1 MNTGSAIS
9 GTDTIAVSE
18 AMYRAMYGN
27 SLIDLLVMIASYSL
41 IFGLVHLARRR
52 SDAMF
57 APLYN
62 LAGLFLI
69 AALIAQLVAFYFYV
83 NQAYTT
89 SIVIKAVAG
98 TLAVMSAVMVWPI
111 FSKLRMMTVEP
122 EQTAGEP
129 GTAAETAAHSAEKR
143 FDDATLAAGVTNA
156 EREALKMT
164 IDISERRYEQLL
176 GMLERA
182 VFRNQAMSEQQ
193 IAAILG
199 SAPLASTSTV
209 SGAPASDGAQAAS
222 VTATDQRFDAAQSE
236 SDKPVTDAETTSL
249 RDVIAQRENERMQT
263 WAKHASVIIWST
275 NDKAEFVER
284 QPSWESFTGQSWE
297 QYRGYGWRDALH
309 PDDIKQSVANWQRA
323 LTHDGFVEFDGRVW
337 HQAKQDWVRCACRAV
352 PIYDSEGRVR
362 EWVGATEDVTE
373 RQRLDA
379 QFRAALEQA
388 PTALLIVDQHGAI
401 ESVNKETL
409 RLFGYREED
418 LLGRS
423 ISCLLPDDDNQQ
435 RQSLLNH
442 LHDNTTRTVLGDDGG
457 WMAKGRDGRIFPVQW
472 GLNPV
477 IEQASDTK
485 ICNVIDLTEYKV
497 REEALLQEK
506 AQLEASNRELE
517 AFTYVASHDLKEPI
531 RKIGAFGDL
540 LRQQAESKLSEQELD
555 FLQRMIRASH
565 RMSTMIDDLLFYS
578 QMSHTEAQR
587 SRVDL
592 GDIVDS
598 ILIDYEY
605 ELKEHH
611 FEVRREPL
619 PQIWSVKSQVL
630 QLMTNLISNAI
641 KFSKDQSKPSLT
653 IGSLNPGDRNDQLGV
668 YVRDNGIGIESGDQ
682 TRIFGVFER
691 ANAKNRYEG
700 NGIGLAIC
708 RKIIEQHGGKIEV
721 YSEPGQGS
729 EFRIWFPKVTEAVE

>member
-1 MNTGSAIS
+1 MNTGSAIV
-9 GTDTIAVSE
+9 GTDTIAVNE

-27 SLIDLLVMIASYSL
+27 TLIDLIVMIASYSL

-62 LAGLFLI
+62 IAGLFLI
-69 AALIAQLVAFYFYV
+69 AALVSQLIAFYFYV
-83 NQAYTT
+83 NQAYII

-111 FSKLRMMTVEP
+111 FSRLRLMSAEP
-122 EQTAGEP
+122 EDQAGLSDTEI
-129 GTAAETAAHSAEKR
+129 AEKR
-143 FDDATLAAGVTNA
+143 FGPEAVEASVSNA
-156 EREALKMT
+156 EREALKMV

-182 VFRNQAMSEQQ
+182 VFRHQAMSEQQ

-199 SAPLASTSTV
+199 SVSATGQANDSSTAEPESSSAGQGQGQPNDFASATGTQEADTKAVPDAQTSTV
-209 SGAPASDGAQAAS
+209 
-222 VTATDQRFDAAQSE
+222 DQRE
-236 SDKPVTDAETTSL
+236 H
-249 RDVIAQRENERMQT
+249 ERMQT

-275 NDKAEFVER
+275 NAKAEFVER

-297 QYRGYGWRDALH
+297 QYRGYGWREALH
-309 PDDIKQSVANWQRA
+309 SDDIRHSVANWKRA

-337 HQAKQDWVRCACRAV
+337 QQDKQDWVRCACRAV
-352 PIYDSEGRVR
+352 PIYDSEGQVR

-388 PTALLIVDQHGAI
+388 PTALLIVDQGGAI

-423 ISCLLPDDDNQQ
+423 ISCLLPDDDLQHC
-435 RQSLLNH
+435 QSLLGH
-442 LHDNTTRTVLGDDGG
+442 LSQNTERTVLGDDGG
-457 WMAKGRDGRIFPVQW
+457 WLAKGCDGRVFPVQW

-477 IEQASDTK
+477 IEQSSDTK

-497 REEALLQEK
+497 REEALRQQK

-605 ELKEHH
+605 ELKEHQ

-619 PQIWSVKSQVL
+619 PEIWSVKSQVL

-641 KFSKDQSKPSLT
+641 KFSKDQPRPSLT
-653 IGSLNPGDRNDQLGV
+653 IGSLNSQGREESLGI

-682 TRIFGVFER
+682 NRIFGVFER
-691 ANAKNRYEG
+691 ANAKKRYEG

-708 RKIIEQHGGKIEV
+708 RKIIEHHGGNIEV

-729 EFRIWFPKVTEAVE
+729 EFRIWFPKATEAVE

>member
-1 MNTGSAIS
+1 MNTGSANS
-9 GTDTIAVSE
+9 GTDTIAISE

-52 SDAMF
+52 SDAVF

-62 LAGLFLI
+62 LAGLFLVG
-69 AALIAQLVAFYFYV
+69 ALLAQLVAFYFYV
-83 NQAYTT
+83 NEAYNI
-89 SIVIKAVAG
+89 SLVIKAVAG

-111 FSKLRMMTVEP
+111 FSRLRLMTVDTTEFVEP
-122 EQTAGEP
+122 SSSAAAMAAQQTNYSASEANQS
-129 GTAAETAAHSAEKR
+129 TA
-143 FDDATLAAGVTNA
+143 VTNA
-156 EREALKMT
+156 EREALKMS

-199 SAPLASTSTV
+199 SAV
-209 SGAPASDGAQAAS
+209 SGSASNADVGTQAVRGVAP
-222 VTATDQRFDAAQSE
+222 DQRSGTAAAADQDRESSSATAAQ
-236 SDKPVTDAETTSL
+236 VLDA
-249 RDVIAQRENERMQT
+249 VAQRENERMQT

-275 NDKAEFVER
+275 NEKAEFVER
-284 QPSWESFTGQSWE
+284 QPSWESFTGQQWE
-297 QYRGYGWRDALH
+297 QYRGYGWREALH
-309 PDDIKQSVANWQRA
+309 PDDINQSVANWQRA
-323 LTHDGFVEFDGRVW
+323 LTHDGFVEFDGRIW

-352 PIYDSEGRVR
+352 PIYDGEGRVR

-388 PTALLIVDQHGAI
+388 PTALLIVDQRGSI

-423 ISCLLPDDDNQQ
+423 ISCLLADDNVQQ
-435 RQSLLNH
+435 SQSLLDIIH
-442 LHDNTTRTVLGDDGG
+442 ANTTRTVLGDDGG
-457 WMAKGRDGRIFPVQW
+457 WLAKGRDGRLFPVQW

-619 PQIWSVKSQVL
+619 PEIWSVKSQVL

-641 KFSKDQSKPSLT
+641 KFSKDQDQPSLT
-653 IGSLNPGDRNDQLGV
+653 IGSLNAGDRDDRLGI

-682 TRIFGVFER
+682 SRIFGVFER
-691 ANAKNRYEG
+691 ANAKNSYEG

-708 RKIIEQHGGKIEV
+708 RKIIEQHGGNIEV
-721 YSEPGQGS
+721 YSELGQGS
-729 EFRIWFPKVTEAVE
+729 EFRIWFPKATESVE